1 MPKPTAGANP
11 SPRSTAAAAGSA
23 AAGMRRSQS
32 TYGRCSPGSYSR
44 SAIAGPLRRI
54 ASTPAAASAPM
65 TSADMRSTAR
75 LIAVSSM
82 AAGSP
87 RRPGM
92 RRSVE
97 QACDDHAHTIAAMPA
112 GGSILNARVHW
123 WLHHLSDI
131 AARVAAAHPELL
143 RWQRERFFANAAR
156 FVPVIGVDHH
166 HGNRYYVRTDD
177 PWIGRVLFLEGSYE
191 AAKVDA
197 ALTVLSECRVPI
209 ARVLDIGANI
219 GVTT

>member
-131 AARVAAAHPELL
+131 
-143 RWQRERFFANAAR
+143 
-156 FVPVIGVDHH
+156 
-166 HGNRYYVRTDD
+166 
-177 PWIGRVLFLEGSYE
+177 
-191 AAKVDA
+191 
-197 ALTVLSECRVPI
+197 
-209 ARVLDIGANI
+209 GANI
-219 GVTT
+219 GVTTIELLSRLPGATSVAFEPEPANLDLLAHNVLANGLQDRVTTHGLA